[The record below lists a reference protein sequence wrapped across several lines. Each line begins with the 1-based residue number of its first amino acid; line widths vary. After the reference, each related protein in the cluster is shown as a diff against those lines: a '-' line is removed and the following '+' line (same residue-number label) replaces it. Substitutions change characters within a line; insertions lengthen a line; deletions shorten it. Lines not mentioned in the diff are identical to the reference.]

1 LLDHLAPITCSPS
14 RAAAPGRGDE
24 TPARRR
30 GYHAIRKADG
40 DHAGLPGPLHDPSRL
55 IKKDAFVPD
64 GDTDGPQR
72 QKGARHRRRKGN
84 RTRDR
89 RRARE
94 GIGRAIAVALA
105 KEGVHVGLVARTRSD
120 IEAVAGELAATHG
133 VRTSIAT
140 ADVAN
145 RGEIEAAV
153 ASIQKELGTIDILIN
168 NAGTAHV
175 GSVLEMD
182 PETWEQTLRV
192 NVLGT
197 YYAVRAVLPGMIE
210 QKRGDIVNV
219 SSTAGERGA
228 ANLSAYAASKAAVLR
243 FTESLAAEVRKHDV
257 RVTAL
262 LPSTVNTEL
271 AASIGLKI
279 GTEDRMMQ
287 PDDVAQLTVDA
298 LKLPQRVFVR
308 DMAILTT
315 NPQ

>member
-1 LLDHLAPITCSPS
+1 MEKQMDL
-14 RAAAPGRGDE
+14 RG
-24 TPARRR
+24 
-30 GYHAIRKADG
+30 RKALVTG
-40 DHAGLPGPLHDPSRL
+40 AG
-55 IKKDAFVPD
+55 K
-64 GDTDGPQR
+64 
-72 QKGARHRRRKGN
+72 
-84 RTRDR
+84 
-89 RRARE
+89 